1 MYYRYILP
9 EILIDEE
16 RTIYSDVDV
25 LCVQGGIR
33 KLFEMDLGGSP
44 IAAIRKLKGNDKFY
58 CAHMMRMGLSQDS
71 VYYFSGMFVMN
82 IEKLREM
89 NFFDACMSKTVE
101 KSDELLFPDMD
112 VINAVM
118 EGKIADIDPL
128 WNMTDRFSFF
138 RKDVKMWHFVHQTQK
153 PWCRRT

>member
-1 MYYRYILP
+1 
-9 EILIDEE
+9 
-16 RTIYSDVDV
+16 
-25 LCVQGGIR
+25 
-33 KLFEMDLGGSP
+33 
-44 IAAIRKLKGNDKFY
+44 
-58 CAHMMRMGLSQDS
+58 
-71 VYYFSGMFVMN
+71 MFVMN

-153 PWCRRT
+153 PWCNLWKNITWIPYLKYLLKTPYRGEALRFVLGHLKGFFFFAYTKNRSRRYLVCGVRVWKRRANACG